1 VRPTLRRRLLMAAA
15 MLAVSL
21 LIAGEPLIRSFEYSI
36 YDWRVQKL
44 LPIPATSRDVVV
56 IGIDDESLE
65 RMEPAVGGVALAAIP
80 SRDAGAVLRSGDN
93 GRVRRSLFGAAVETL
108 DRRPGRYTVRR
119 QRA

>member
-1 VRPTLRRRLLMAAA
+1 MNRNESAAGSHAHGEMPVRPTLRRRLLMAAA

-65 RMEPAVGGVALAAIP
+65 RMEPAVTGCWCSTAI
-80 SRDAGAVLRSGDN
+80 
-93 GRVRRSLFGAAVETL
+93 RR
-108 DRRPGRYTVRR
+108 
-119 QRA
+119 